1 MASARRI
8 AVYLSLATEHGR
20 GILRGIARFYRQ
32 DSEVTVLKF
41 NDPRSYD
48 PAALRRLKIDG
59 IIARITS
66 RRNEAALS
74 ALGVPVVNVSGQI
87 DTPQVPLINTDD
99 LHVGRIA
106 LRHLHGRAYR
116 HFAYCGNR
124 THLGSV
130 RRFRG
135 FCDEARALGVRAA
148 IPRHLLPQ
156 GDQNTPYSDTSRSRL
171 SAWLKTLP
179 CPIGI
184 LGFTDRVALE
194 LDEACDRVGLRVPD
208 DVAILGVGNDLTRVE
223 FAHVPLTSIQ
233 LNTQQ
238 IGLVAAKTL
247 QTIMSGQLFNPAETP
262 DQSTENRDPHLN
274 RPLRR
279 GRRGGR
285 DCSRPYARACGKHDL
300 CHRCGTGRRRDPT
313 GVGDAF

>member
-124 THLGSV
+124 THTSV
-130 RRFRG
+130 R
-135 FCDEARALGVRAA
+135 CDDFVVFAMKPAR
-148 IPRHLLPQ
+148 
-156 GDQNTPYSDTSRSRL
+156 
-171 SAWLKTLP
+171 SA
-179 CPIGI
+179 
-184 LGFTDRVALE
+184 
-194 LDEACDRVGLRVPD
+194 
-208 DVAILGVGNDLTRVE
+208 
-223 FAHVPLTSIQ
+223 
-233 LNTQQ
+233 
-238 IGLVAAKTL
+238 
-247 QTIMSGQLFNPAETP
+247 
-262 DQSTENRDPHLN
+262 
-274 RPLRR
+274 
-279 GRRGGR
+279 
-285 DCSRPYARACGKHDL
+285 
-300 CHRCGTGRRRDPT
+300 
-313 GVGDAF
+313 